1 METGTVSTVG
11 VAARAGQVRLEL
23 GRLRDVK
30 VSMVAAPY
38 LSVLSIMKEV
48 LGNNPRGLPLALSRL
63 VDRSSAASSHAA
75 ATPFADPARTM
86 VPNCLTPA
94 TAVSARLKD
103 PVDTLRDTPGDTIIG
118 AIAEEYGND
127 PAPSW
132 WPALQAPTQWLNAFA
147 DATLD
152 VAHVIEPVW
161 TRTRLARRQ
170 EADRLATAQRRDALD
185 VYLGSL
191 SERLAFHGTVLSF
204 ADPQAED
211 VALRRRPLVLVPM
224 LAGPRILFTS
234 FESDRVIVGFP
245 VRLPSEFNG
254 LGTDAAL
261 VQLLGQ
267 VRADALLALGR
278 GRTAGELSQALQLA
292 PPTVT
297 FHCNRLAACGLIT
310 RRRRGQH
317 TLITRT
323 RRGTELLDLMGS

>member
-1 METGTVSTVG
+1 METGRVG
-11 VAARAGQVRLEL
+11 TAEAAARPGQVRLEL
-23 GRLRDVK
+23 GRLREVK
-30 VSMVAAPY
+30 ISMITAPY

-63 VDRSSAASSHAA
+63 VDRSSTASSHAA
-75 ATPFADPARTM
+75 ATPLADPARTM

-94 TAVSARLKD
+94 TAVSARIKD
-103 PVDTLRDTPGDTIIG
+103 PVDTLRDTTGDTLVTG
-118 AIAEEYGND
+118 IAEECAND

-132 WPALQAPTQWLNAFA
+132 RPALETPTRWLNAFA

-152 VAHVIEPVW
+152 VARVIEPAW
-161 TRTRLARRQ
+161 TRTQVALRQ

-185 VYLGSL
+185 VYLGSM
-191 SERLAFHGTVLSF
+191 SDRLALHGSVLSF

-211 VALRRRPLVLVPM
+211 VGLRRRPLVLVPM

-245 VRLPSEFNG
+245 VRLPSEFG
-254 LGTDAAL
+254 GFGTDAAL

-267 VRADALLALGR
+267 VR
-278 GRTAGELSQALQLA
+278 
-292 PPTVT
+292 
-297 FHCNRLAACGLIT
+297 LIT
-310 RRRRGQH
+310 RRRRGQR
-317 TLITRT
+317 TIITRT